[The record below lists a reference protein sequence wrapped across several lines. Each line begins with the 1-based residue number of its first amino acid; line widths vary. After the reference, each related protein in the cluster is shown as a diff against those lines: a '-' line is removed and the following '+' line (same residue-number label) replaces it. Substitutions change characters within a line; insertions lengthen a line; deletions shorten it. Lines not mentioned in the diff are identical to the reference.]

1 MQFRLPMKKVH
12 AILFSF
18 LMMTMSLAG
27 CFGSGDED
35 SETDTVP
42 NEPELSDWEVYH
54 VESGDDLPNC
64 NSETLGRLYYVAST
78 TTFEVCLTSGWSFI
92 DIKGADGE
100 MGPAGADGVD
110 GTDGLDGEDGQDV
123 DQAYIDELELRVAE
137 LETKILELEG
147 SLSAVINVLSNGNG
161 VIDNSRATQ
170 IISGQ
175 EKNIARDS
183 NGIIHVVYIGVYEGM
198 WTPMYT
204 SGDGYSWNTSI
215 PIRTESYNGVSD
227 YYTPSILIDN
237 QDNLHVVFNDYGQI
251 SGSDEKTNAGFDY
264 PGYGY
269 TGYYVKCESSCNV
282 QSNWVNPF
290 TGEVGGGLLPATSQ
304 RYQSHFDMDA
314 KPNADGTD
322 DDVFITWRED
332 GVNRETVAYRIDA
345 TDGFVAL
352 PSLGDGYLSQNIVVD
367 NDNQVLFVGGEYY
380 NENAMKVYELSDD
393 HSSWLLRDKL
403 IPRIR
408 EGMSMDSNTPV
419 LGDNDGLLRHYRIS
433 TVVDSDNHL
442 HIVTEVKDE
451 WHNDKWRM
459 IYYEFNPSTVN
470 PQTYNSVYSAT
481 GNTEGKLTAVWV
493 NADTNPEHHQ
503 LHPQIVVD
511 ESTEN
516 AAPTIHVFS
525 WVNSDVTYSSLYT
538 MTPVGDEFSGGED
551 VLGVVQNTGGIKAIQ
566 GTSVRIDGAVVI
578 DVIVCVG
585 LSELRYYQIELTAR

>member
-1 MQFRLPMKKVH
+1 M
-12 AILFSF
+12 
-18 LMMTMSLAG
+18 
-27 CFGSGDED
+27 
-35 SETDTVP
+35 
-42 NEPELSDWEVYH
+42 
-54 VESGDDLPNC
+54 
-64 NSETLGRLYYVAST
+64 
-78 TTFEVCLTSGWSFI
+78 
-92 DIKGADGE
+92 
-100 MGPAGADGVD
+100 
-110 GTDGLDGEDGQDV
+110 
-123 DQAYIDELELRVAE
+123 
-137 LETKILELEG
+137 
-147 SLSAVINVLSNGNG
+147 
-161 VIDNSRATQ
+161 
-170 IISGQ
+170 
-175 EKNIARDS
+175 
-183 NGIIHVVYIGVYEGM
+183 
-198 WTPMYT
+198 
-204 SGDGYSWNTSI
+204 
-215 PIRTESYNGVSD
+215 
-227 YYTPSILIDN
+227 
-237 QDNLHVVFNDYGQI
+237 FNDYGQI
-251 SGSDEKTNAGFDY
+251 SGSDEKTNGGFDY

-304 RYQSHFDMDA
+304 RYQFYFDMDA

-459 IYYEFNPSTVN
+459 IYYEFNPTTVN

-493 NADTNPEHHQ
+493 NADTDPEHHQ

-525 WVNSDVTYSSLYT
+525 WVNSDVTYSSLNT
-538 MTPVGDEFSGGED
+538 MTRGGDEFSGGED
-551 VLGVVQNTGGIKAIQ
+551 VLGVVQNTGGIKVIQ

-578 DVIVCVG
+578 DAIVAIV
-585 LSELRYYQIELTAR
+585 SVDSNELRYYQIDLTVQMY